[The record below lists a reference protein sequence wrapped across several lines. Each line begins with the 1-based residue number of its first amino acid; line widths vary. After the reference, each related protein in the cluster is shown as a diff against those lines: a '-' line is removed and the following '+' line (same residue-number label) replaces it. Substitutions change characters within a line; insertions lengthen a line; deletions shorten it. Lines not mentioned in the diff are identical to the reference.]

1 MMTINH
7 AILHSFDF
15 ESGGTYFSDQ
25 ELDRDN
31 KQVKSYVQRTCRK
44 CLGSAENRH
53 GEFAEGSGFAEEIRA
68 YRKGELGFVE
78 LSVQIAQWF
87 WEELRRGE
95 DLANADLL
103 VVDFEESAEAPKAG
117 DDEEA
122 ADAAFDARPERTFAI
137 VLLPRRQS
145 FVHEL
150 AGFEGHSI
158 NGIVRTDATLPS
170 PTQKIDTYALV
181 IDQLRIVR
189 ALTGQTVRLRMR
201 PFRRC
206 HILQAVLMSSGAA
219 IVFGE
224 SVAFIDVYQIGILL
238 QIIGNVAVFFALPHG
253 HDDLRVSLGPVR
265 SIDRSILA
273 CGFRSLHFLVLDIL
287 PGQRSQRTTV
297 FQVIHQIILTCQP
310 AEDDHQKNQH
320 YQREYS
326 LPRCVFLHLSLHSA
340 AASGSTCQSLPALF
354 IAAVS
359 FPYFPVTF
367 LAALPSSSPA
377 FCAAVFLSASI
388 FIRSVMVIT
397 FAGHFAEHA
406 PHWVH
411 LS

>member
-181 IDQLRIVR
+181 NLGDFGIAFHDKPRPIAGQDTLIVPDGLLQSTTQASGKEAVQAVTRIVEDVAQEYGLNTAETVSR
-189 ALTGQTVRLRMR
+189 AKAALARDVQMAEQFEPEEIGREVFEDEPEMQRRYQERYEEAARTESLPEEVPMR
-201 PFRRC
+201 R
-206 HILQAVLMSSGAA
+206 GAA
-219 IVFGE
+219 NSMAKKHKIRTDTGIDITFPSEYGHDSNYIAFSTDPDGHIQIV
-224 SVAFIDVYQIGILL
+224 IR
-238 QIIGNVAVFFALPHG
+238 NVA
-253 HDDLRVSLGPVR
+253 RIENR
-265 SIDRSILA
+265 
-273 CGFRSLHFLVLDIL
+273 
-287 PGQRSQRTTV
+287 
-297 FQVIHQIILTCQP
+297 
-310 AEDDHQKNQH
+310 
-320 YQREYS
+320 
-326 LPRCVFLHLSLHSA
+326 
-340 AASGSTCQSLPALF
+340 
-354 IAAVS
+354 
-359 FPYFPVTF
+359 
-367 LAALPSSSPA
+367 
-377 FCAAVFLSASI
+377 
-388 FIRSVMVIT
+388 
-397 FAGHFAEHA
+397 
-406 PHWVH
+406 
-411 LS
+411 